1 MPKFTKIRNDK
12 VDLIIKTEKMEENHF
27 KGTTLY
33 TTLYKN
39 VENLVWVIFCEN
51 RIFVCVK
58 I

>member
-12 VDLIIKTEKMEENHF
+12 VDLIIKTEEMEENHF

-39 VENLVWVIFCEN
+39 VENLV
-51 RIFVCVK
+51 
-58 I
+58 